1 MANVVSRPEPGQAVF
16 VGVDVSR
23 TKWVIN
29 VRWGGA
35 ERRRLSTAPELRH
48 LETLVEAYRAA
59 PVHLAYEACGFGY
72 EIAWVLRARGV
83 AVTVVPPSTVER
95 APGATVKTDRLDA
108 RALATQLE
116 QGRLKSVHVPT
127 RDDHAWR
134 QLSRTYEQA
143 LKDKKRA
150 QARIRAMLQGHG
162 RLGPLPTAGWPAYER
177 WLAQQALPA
186 PVQLCLEEL
195 CALRT
200 AARAS
205 ARRLKRAL
213 AEVAREARY
222 APVVTALTTQSGVGP
237 FTAIRLRLELGDVT
251 HFRTADAFVNYL
263 GLTPSEYSSGER
275 VLRGAIAKRGPG
287 HIRGWLIQCA
297 WAAVRTEADPGL
309 RDCFHRL
316 CPRAGKTG
324 HRRRRPPARA
334 AGAGA
339 VARPDQGGRI
349 THARRPS
356 SPARLPRT
364 RVPAS
369 RALVPCTP
377 ERLQVCSARVRPP
390 RRIVTW

>member
-1 MANVVSRPEPGQAVF
+1 MANVVSHPEPGQAVF
-16 VGVDVSR
+16 IGVDVAR

-48 LETLVEAYRAA
+48 LETLVEEYHDARL
-59 PVHLAYEACGFGY
+59 HLAYEACGFGY

-127 RDDHAWR
+127 RDDHVRR

-162 RLGPLPTAGWPAYER
+162 RLGPLPRDGWSAYAQ
-177 WLAQQALPA
+177 WLTHQELPA

-195 CALRT
+195 LGLRT
-200 AARAS
+200 AALAS
-205 ARRLKRAL
+205 AQRLKRAL
-213 AEVAREARY
+213 AAVARDARY
-222 APVVTALTTQSGVGP
+222 APVVAALTAQSGVGP

-275 VLRGAIAKRGPG
+275 VQRGPLAKRGPG

-297 WAAVRTEADPGL
+297 WASVRSASDPAL
-309 RDCFHRL
+309 RECFHRL
-316 CPRAGKTG
+316 RPRTGKK
-324 HRRRRPPARA
+324 RA
-334 AGAGA
+334 IVA
-339 VARPDQGGRI
+339 VARRL
-349 THARRPS
+349 ARRVR
-356 SPARLPRT
+356 ARWLEQIKE
-364 RVPAS
+364 VA
-369 RALVPCTP
+369 
-377 ERLQVCSARVRPP
+377 
-390 RRIVTW
+390 